1 MASRNRIRAAIDALP
16 AKPGVV
22 IAMVLVAGVLSVFY
36 YTTYAGCT
44 HNARQRAVL
53 MTGIEAS
60 AGAKVRF
67 ADVMGFAW
75 DKIRIAQGFKP
86 TGKVTSCPFGWDWSA
101 EERHRLTSAGLLTVI
116 AFLKGGQPV
125 EVIDVSGEDVK
136 FEDLKD
142 AYMRDE
148 AVFTV
153 TPQDGGKPRF
163 VLKAM

>member
-1 MASRNRIRAAIDALP
+1 MASRNRLRAAIDALP

-22 IAMVLVAGVLSVFY
+22 IALVLVAGVLSVFY
-36 YTTYAGCT
+36 YTTYTGCT

-53 MTGIEAS
+53 MSSIEAAS
-60 AGAKVRF
+60 GEKVRF

-86 TGKVTSCPFGWDWSA
+86 TGKVTTCPFGWDWSE

-125 EVIDVSGEDVK
+125 EVIDVSGEDVT
-136 FEDLKD
+136 FENLKD

-153 TPQDGGKPRF
+153 EPQDGGKPRF
-163 VLKAM
+163 ILKAM

>member
-1 MASRNRIRAAIDALP
+1 MASRNRIRAAIDAMP

-22 IAMVLVAGVLSVFY
+22 AALVLVAGVLSVFY
-36 YTTYAGCT
+36 YTTYTACT

-53 MTGIEAS
+53 MTGIEAA

-75 DKIRIAQGFKP
+75 DKIKVTQGFKP
-86 TGKVTSCPFGWDWSA
+86 FGKVTSCPFGWDWSE
-101 EERHRLTSAGLLTVI
+101 EERHRLASAGLLTVI

-125 EVIDVSGEDVK
+125 EVIDVSGEDVT

-142 AYMRDE
+142 TYMRDE
-148 AVFTV
+148 AVFAV

>member
-1 MASRNRIRAAIDALP
+1 MP

-22 IAMVLVAGVLSVFY
+22 VALVLVVGVLSVFY
-36 YTTYAGCT
+36 YTTYAACS

-53 MTGIEAS
+53 VAGIEAAS
-60 AGAKVRF
+60 GAKVRF

-86 TGKVTSCPFGWDWSA
+86 AGKVTSCPFGWDWSA
-101 EERHRLTSAGLLTVI
+101 DERHRLTSAGLLTVI
-116 AFLKGGQPV
+116 AFMEGGKPV
-125 EVIDVSGEDVK
+125 EVIDISGEDVR
-136 FEDLKD
+136 FEELKD
-142 AYMRDE
+142 DYMRDE

-153 TPQDGGKPRF
+153 EPQDGGTPRF